1 MAVNKRSFFERR
13 TGKDRRQFFS
23 FKRFCF
29 NQPNRRKSLERR
41 SQTERREYWV
51 RISKW
56 SSAPLKQLK
65 ISKYLL
71 KKISLTKNT
80 PYK

>member
-1 MAVNKRSFFERR
+1 MYKRSFIERR
-13 TGKDRRQFFS
+13 SGKDRRQTFS
-23 FKRFCF
+23 FKRFSF
-29 NQPNRRKSLERR
+29 NRLDRRKVHERR
-41 SQTERREYWV
+41 SRIERRKNWV

-71 KKISLTKNT
+71 KKISLTKNM
-80 PYK
+80 PNK

>member
-1 MAVNKRSFFERR
+1 MPINKRSFFERR

-23 FKRFCF
+23 FKRFSL
-29 NQPNRRKSLERR
+29 NHPDRRKSVERR
-41 SQTERREYWV
+41 SQTERRENWV

-65 ISKYLL
+65 LSKYLL
-71 KKISLTKNT
+71 KKISLTKNA

>member
-1 MAVNKRSFFERR
+1 MPNHKRSFLERR
-13 TGKDRRQFFS
+13 SGKDRRQSFS
-23 FKRFCF
+23 FKRFSF
-29 NQPNRRKSLERR
+29 NRPDRRKTHERR
-41 SQTERREYWV
+41 SQIERREHWI

-65 ISKYLL
+65 LAKYLL
-71 KKISLTKNT
+71 KKISLTKNA

>member
-1 MAVNKRSFFERR
+1 MSTNKRSFFERR
-13 TGKDRRQFFS
+13 SGKDRRQSFS
-23 FKRFCF
+23 FKRFAF
-29 NQPNRRKSLERR
+29 NRPERRKTHERR
-41 SQTERREYWV
+41 AKRERREHWV

-65 ISKYLL
+65 LSKYLL
-71 KKISLTKNT
+71 KKISLTKNA